1 MCMDSACMIY
11 CVWDMNIYQFLYEN
25 HALAAEFCLLSV
37 AILNLRI
44 ILTHRVKDIL
54 DHFSSLSVIYKFW
67 QHFHCIAHHLYIL
80 ITMMTIFCIIIP
92 V

>member
-1 MCMDSACMIY
+1 MSGDNVYMDHTCMMH
-11 CVWDMNIYQFLYEN
+11 CVWDTNIYQFLYEN

-54 DHFSSLSVIYKFW
+54 DHFSSLSVQVLAAFSI
-67 QHFHCIAHHLYIL
+67 LYR
-80 ITMMTIFCIIIP
+80 TSF
-92 V
+92 VY